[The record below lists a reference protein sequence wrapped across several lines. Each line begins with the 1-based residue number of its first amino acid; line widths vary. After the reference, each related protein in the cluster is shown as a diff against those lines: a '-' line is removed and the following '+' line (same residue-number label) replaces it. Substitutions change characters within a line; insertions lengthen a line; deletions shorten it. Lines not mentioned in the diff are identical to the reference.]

1 MATDPLTASLEAHH
15 KGKLNDAIDQL
26 ARARDASAGRK
37 QRFDYTIGLLQCQ
50 RGKTTAGLE
59 LIRRAAATR
68 PGILP
73 LLPMPVHVLESVLGD
88 LEGEPARL
96 TVALALG
103 ESLHTAGREADAR
116 TVFIRIVRDLRG
128 SRQHP
133 PAAPGLTEAAV
144 RSQIAPQPIWHSMDL
159 GGDLWIEGQGKTAR
173 ICAGEMLRMHVPP
186 DLSGKTVLDIGAW
199 GGFFSFEMER
209 RGAQGTALDYYSW
222 VTDFVK
228 LHEWASLE
236 KQAGRIPDNYHAPAD
251 VMDPKNLPGRADFDF
266 THRTIN
272 SKVRPV
278 CSVFEE
284 ATPEVLGK
292 HDIVLYLGVLYHVLD
307 PFGALQKVAS
317 VCREM
322 AIIET
327 LGFVSPTHEH
337 EPLWQF
343 FHDDRINHDKTTWW
357 APNEVGLHDM
367 LLAAGFRRVEIL
379 YGADSLL
386 PLRSEGLL
394 HPRTIAHAFK

>member
-1 MATDPLTASLEAHH
+1 MATEPLSACIEAHRE
-15 KGKLNDAIDQL
+15 GRLDDAIDQL
-26 ARARDASAGRK
+26 TRARDASAGRK

-50 RGKTTAGLE
+50 RGKDTAGLD
-59 LIRRAAATR
+59 LIRHAVAAR

-73 LLPMPVHVLESVLGD
+73 LLPMPVPALESVLGE

-103 ESLHTAGREADAR
+103 ESLHAAGREANAR
-116 TVFIRIVRDLRG
+116 TVFVRIVRDLAGRG
-128 SRQHP
+128 ERP
-133 PAAPGLTEAAV
+133 PAAPGLTEAEV
-144 RSQIAPQPIWHSMDL
+144 RAAIAPQPIWHPIDL

-173 ICAGEMLRMHVPP
+173 ICAAEILRLHAPP
-186 DLSGKTVLDIGAW
+186 DLTGKTVLDIGAW
-199 GGFFSFEMER
+199 GGFFSFELER

-222 VTDFVK
+222 VTNFVK
-228 LHEWASLE
+228 LHEWAARE
-236 KQAGRIPDNYHAPAD
+236 KQAGRIADNYHAPAD
-251 VMDPKNLPGRADFDF
+251 VMDRQALPGRADFDF
-266 THRTIN
+266 SHRTLG
-272 SKVRPV
+272 STVRPI

-284 ATPEVLGK
+284 ATPETLGV
-292 HDIVLYLGVLYHVLD
+292 HDVVLYLGVLYHVLD

-343 FHDDRINHDKTTWW
+343 FRDDRINHDKTTWW

-394 HPRTIAHAFK
+394 HTRIIAHAYK